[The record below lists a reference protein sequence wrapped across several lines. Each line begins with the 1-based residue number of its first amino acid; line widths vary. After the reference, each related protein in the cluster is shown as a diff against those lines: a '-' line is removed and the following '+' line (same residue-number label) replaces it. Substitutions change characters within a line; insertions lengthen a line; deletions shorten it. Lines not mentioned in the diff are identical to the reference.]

1 MFDVFCG
8 CLKNKE
14 KCLKAR
20 RSLVL
25 LPCVVEQ
32 LQSGDSDASAAALGV
47 LSNMLRLLEGKM
59 LSLTAL
65 VLAEKL
71 RPLFDDESDTVR
83 ELSIRLFRD
92 AMDIVVGA
100 EKQKMKKEVWD
111 SLLPLLL
118 HMHDQDKSVAKASQ
132 EALASA
138 GRLLKWGQLVQLAE
152 TAQAWRISECLLA
165 RKKSKAKDYL
175 HQSQPYLQSPQE
187 PLRQEAVRFIGLV
200 GRHMDG
206 HKNVQYVTQVL
217 QGAREDASPL
227 VSSLATQ
234 TVLILEGQRLNL

>member
-118 HMHDQDKSVAKASQ
+118 HMHDQDKSVAK
-132 EALASA
+132 
-138 GRLLKWGQLVQLAE
+138 
-152 TAQAWRISECLLA
+152 LA